1 MTQTTDA
8 PYWIF
13 ADIHH
18 ADVFQLTPA
27 LFPSY
32 HREHQVFPDVKLTL
46 CYASFYC
53 NNRLTV
59 ADK

>member
-46 CYASFYC
+46 CYMPPFIV
-53 NNRLTV
+53 TT
-59 ADK
+59 D